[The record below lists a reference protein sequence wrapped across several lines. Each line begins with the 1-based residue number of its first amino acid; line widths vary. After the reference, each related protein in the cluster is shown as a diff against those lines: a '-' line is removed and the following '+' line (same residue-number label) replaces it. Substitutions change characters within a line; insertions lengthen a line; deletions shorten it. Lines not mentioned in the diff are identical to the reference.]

1 MEAKWPFFLLTFILL
16 ICLGFTIVGLE
27 RTTVMNNWASRRCEL
42 PIMAAAGFFK
52 PDSDP
57 RSKSEYA
64 GENFEFCMKKVIDTF
79 LDVLMKPVNALFGQ
93 HLNVADSAIGALTMI
108 RQIAQKLYTAFT
120 EYVSQ
125 FFAKFNSAIFEMSRI
140 VQYIRMAVN
149 RASAMAVSM
158 VYSALSVFR
167 GMINAIQVVIRV
179 VLIICGIML
188 AIIIILWFILFP
200 VIPII
205 LGTLVAVISV
215 VMAMAGILGNEL
227 ASQAE
232 SQRGGFCFATGSK
245 IIVKDAKGKESFI
258 PVEQV
263 ILGQELGSNAGKITA
278 IIKMDGTG
286 IPMYNLQGIYVS
298 GSHLV
303 KGTDGIWKSVA
314 EDPRA
319 VKTVLISPILYCFNT
334 SSNDI
339 PIATHDNACILFR
352 DWEEI
357 GNEDTKGQYDWN
369 EMIMTMLNTYRYCPK
384 SQYWIGSKDVDWKED
399 VKAEC
404 EVALIAKD
412 VLVKTLRG
420 FVPIRSIRLLQDG
433 ILDRHGR
440 SHRVRGLVYG
450 TVEDAEDNKKWVSE
464 CYEFENAQWR
474 KKPSTVVQGKSIIEG
489 MSLITESGEF
499 VIWDEIQ
506 QKERFIRDFTEVG
519 YDEIHK
525 TYAFVEARLRIIE

>member
-1 MEAKWPFFLLTFILL
+1 MEAKWPFFLLTFVLFL
-16 ICLGFTIVGLE
+16 CLGFTIVGLE
-27 RTTVMNNWASRRCEL
+27 RTTVMANWPIRRCDL
-42 PIMAAAGFFK
+42 PVMAAAGFFK
-52 PDSDP
+52 PDLDP

-64 GENFEFCMKKVIDTF
+64 VDNFEFCMKKIIDTF

-93 HLNVADSAIGALTMI
+93 HLGVAEAVTTALSNI
-108 RQIAQKLYTAFT
+108 RQIATTLYNAFM
-120 EYVSQ
+120 EYVGQ
-125 FFAKFNSAIFEMSRI
+125 YFKKFNFAIFEMSRI
-140 VQYIRMAVN
+140 VQYIRMAMN
-149 RASAMAVSM
+149 RASAIAISM
-158 VYSALSVFR
+158 VYSGLSLFR
-167 GMINAIQVVIRV
+167 GMINSIQVVIRV

-215 VMAMAGILGNEL
+215 VMAMAGILGSEL
-227 ASQAE
+227 SSQAE

-245 IIVKDAKGKESFI
+245 IVTKDAEGKETVT
-258 PVEQV
+258 PVEKIV
-263 ILGQELGSNAGKITA
+263 LGQELGSNAGKITA
-278 IIKMDGTG
+278 IIKMDGSG
-286 IPMYNLQGIYVS
+286 ISMYNLQGIYVS

-303 KGTDGIWKSVA
+303 KGEDGIWKSVA

-319 VKTVLISPILYCFNT
+319 VKTSLISPILYCFNT
-334 SSNDI
+334 SSNNI
-339 PIATHDNACILFR
+339 PLATQDGSSILFR

-357 GNEDTKGQYDWN
+357 GNEDTEGQYKWN
-369 EMIMTMLNTYRYCPK
+369 EMIMTMLNTHQYCPNT
-384 SQYWIGSKDVDWKED
+384 DWKED

-404 EVALIAKD
+404 EVALVAKD

-433 ILDRHGR
+433 ILDRNGK
-440 SHRVRGLVYG
+440 SHTIRGLVYG
-450 TVEDAEDNKKWVSE
+450 TVEDAIDNGKWISE

-474 KKPSTVVQGKSIIEG
+474 KKPSSVIKGLDVIEG

-499 VIWDEIQ
+499 VIWDEVQ
-506 QKERFIRDFTEVG
+506 QKERFIRDFTEIG
-519 YDEIHK
+519 YDDIHK